1 MLIVLSRTIFS
12 RLLIPSD
19 FIHDLFSASLW
30 HWTGL
35 IITFLMDLFLLL
47 MSLTLPGFLGY
58 LATDLV
64 SCLPAV
70 IFYLLCS
77 SCYTHHYFTSCTVC
91 SYPVLTIHDHS
102 SFYCFMQMIPS
113 STALLLDCTK
123 APATPSELAAR
134 HHYLHVP
141 QFLLTKNF

>member
-35 IITFLMDLFLLL
+35 IITFLIDLFLLL

-70 IFYLLCS
+70 IFFFCCVLPAIHTTISLHVQSVPIQFSPFMITAAFIASCKWFPALQLCS
-77 SCYTHHYFTSCTVC
+77 STAPKLQPHLLNWLLDIIICMS
-91 SYPVLTIHDHS
+91 HS
-102 SFYCFMQMIPS
+102 SF
-113 STALLLDCTK
+113 
-123 APATPSELAAR
+123 
-134 HHYLHVP
+134 
-141 QFLLTKNF
+141 